1 MKVQRLRIA
10 FSRGEA
16 ASQMSLL
23 ELVRAWEHAFRQAGL
38 PLAYSQ
44 GRRLSP
50 QISTAS
56 PLPVGVT
63 SACELMDVFLT
74 ERMDPRKVLDLV
86 SAQLPAGL
94 AAHAAWE
101 VGLGASSLQSQV
113 RWAEYEVVLPGGQS
127 RDGVQA
133 AIDGLLSCS
142 TLPWRYERES
152 RVRVY
157 DLRPRVIDIWIE
169 GEADGALT
177 LGMRLRAEQESAGR
191 ADQVVAALGFPE
203 PPLRIHRRR
212 LYVEAAPPVVQAYR
226 RLGEPQAD

>member
-1 MKVQRLRIA
+1 MKVQRLRLA

-16 ASQMSLL
+16 AGEMSLL
-23 ELVRAWEHAFRQAGL
+23 ELVRAWEQVCREAGL

-63 SACELMDVFLT
+63 SSCELMDVYLT
-74 ERMDPRKVLDLV
+74 ERVDPRTVLDRL
-86 SAQLPAGL
+86 SPHLPAGL
-94 AAHAAWE
+94 AAGAAWE
-101 VGLGASSLQSQV
+101 VGLGAPSLQSQV

-127 RDGVQA
+127 RVDVQV
-133 AIDGLLSCS
+133 AIDRLLSS
-142 TLPWRYERES
+142 ATLPWRHERES

-157 DLRPRVIDIWIE
+157 DLRPRVLDIWIE

-177 LGMRLRAEQESAGR
+177 LGMRLRAGQESAGR
-191 ADQVVAALGFPE
+191 AEQVAAALGFAE

-212 LYVEAAPPVVQAYR
+212 LYVEATPPAVQAYR
-226 RLGEPQAD
+226 RLGEPYAD